1 MGDEAPHDETSP
13 LVGDVGSGPKGADAD
28 AAGGGVDSRD
38 REAAFADDVLD
49 TLHLAGPIFVSSV
62 SWVGVSARPG
72 REDFGEHVD
81 SFFTSVPCKLHIS
94 HAACVPRRR

>member
-13 LVGDVGSGPKGADAD
+13 LVGDVGPKGADAD
-28 AAGGGVDSRD
+28 A
-38 REAAFADDVLD
+38 EAAFADDVLD